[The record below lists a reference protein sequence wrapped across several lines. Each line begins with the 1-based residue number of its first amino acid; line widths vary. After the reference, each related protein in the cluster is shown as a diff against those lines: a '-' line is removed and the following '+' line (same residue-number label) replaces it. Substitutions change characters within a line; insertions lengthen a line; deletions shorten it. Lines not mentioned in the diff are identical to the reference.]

1 MPATK
6 KLAIEEAS
14 SERSRTAG
22 MLAREHVAVLVS
34 TIGMRLNR
42 GATAYYRSA
51 WNIGAVEW
59 RLLMTIKNIESLN
72 VSELSDAADIDKAA
86 ASRSLAILE
95 ERGLVSVEQTRS
107 RGRAAIA
114 RLTPEGRKFA
124 AKLTEVSRRREARLF
139 NDFSPAD
146 KERLKE
152 LLHQLSQ
159 ALDKADWEH

>member
-1 MPATK
+1 MPAAK
-6 KLAIEEAS
+6 KLEVEEAS
-14 SERSRTAG
+14 NDRSRTAG
-22 MLAREHVAVLVS
+22 TLAREHLAVLVS

-59 RLLMTIKNIESLN
+59 RLIMTLKSISSLN

-114 RLTPEGRKFA
+114 KLTAEGRKFA
-124 AKLTEVSRRREARLF
+124 VKLTEVSRERDARLF
-139 NDFSPAD
+139 KEFTPSD
-146 KERLKE
+146 KERLRE
-152 LLHQLSQ
+152 LLNQLSHS
-159 ALDKADWEH
+159 LEKADWEH